1 LIDLDKQSGTDSPN
15 QLIVDSNHLIDA
27 PKNFIIDGS
36 DHVSSAVHIGNHES
50 GGSETLC
57 HGFGYPEVNT
67 HGSDSSEV
75 RGTEQ
80 SGKQN
85 SGVKS
90 GTYFNPGSYNFEE
103 ALNSAIYVDKTE
115 LIWYLNSLVRT
126 RQKYVSVSRPR
137 RFGKTM
143 AADML
148 CAYYGAGT
156 DRHELFSNL
165 KLSHCEDITVG
176 RETLSWDAYLG
187 KFDVLRIVMT
197 DFIRNCRHVRDML
210 TALTTKL
217 CNELKNAYPRLR
229 FYDGA
234 DADLVD
240 VMNVIHSATGRQ
252 FVVIIDEWDAIFR
265 IRKEDKDGQ
274 TEYLNFL
281 RDWLKDKPYI
291 ALAYMTGILPIK
303 KYGEHSALNMFTE
316 YSMIAPMQMAKFTG
330 FTDEEV
336 RELCERH
343 CMDYEAVS
351 NWYDGY
357 LVSDRLPENKRKTY
371 REGGYVGHQI
381 SLYSPLSV
389 VSAVTT
395 GYIRNYWNKTETYEA
410 LAEYIRRDYDGLKE
424 SVALLMDGG
433 RLKIDT
439 STYQNDMT
447 TFHSRDDVLS
457 LLIHLGY
464 LGYDS
469 EQEEVFIPNREIL
482 DEFKTSTKADAWTD
496 VFKSFELSVDLLK
509 ATWNRDEKKV
519 AELIEKAHDRAANNT
534 YNNEAALNYSIQY
547 AYYAAQKYYTMIPEL
562 DSGKGYADIAFIP
575 APKYADKPALIIELK
590 YEKDV
595 DSAVTQIKQK
605 KYPERLEHYKGNI
618 LLVGINYEKSAGS
631 DSIDFKHHTCKI
643 ERV

>member
-1 LIDLDKQSGTDSPN
+1 
-15 QLIVDSNHLIDA
+15 
-27 PKNFIIDGS
+27 
-36 DHVSSAVHIGNHES
+36 
-50 GGSETLC
+50 
-57 HGFGYPEVNT
+57 
-67 HGSDSSEV
+67 
-75 RGTEQ
+75 
-80 SGKQN
+80 
-85 SGVKS
+85 
-90 GTYFNPGSYNFEE
+90 
-103 ALNSAIYVDKTE
+103 
-115 LIWYLNSLVRT
+115 
-126 RQKYVSVSRPR
+126 
-137 RFGKTM
+137 
-143 AADML
+143 
-148 CAYYGAGT
+148 
-156 DRHELFSNL
+156 
-165 KLSHCEDITVG
+165 
-176 RETLSWDAYLG
+176 
-187 KFDVLRIVMT
+187 
-197 DFIRNCRHVRDML
+197 ML